1 MGSCEEQEELQAVG
15 GEQEVSSGEVHLG
28 HRRRRQSTDLF
39 WVCGSPLSPFIL
51 LSPSGVF
58 FSKDK
63 RREDRRVQESTCW
76 GRVYRRA
83 LIRTR
88 TRRATTPA
96 YQY

>member
-63 RREDRRVQESTCW
+63 RDV
-76 GRVYRRA
+76 
-83 LIRTR
+83 RTEEFR
-88 TRRATTPA
+88 SLPA
-96 YQY
+96 GGGSIVAH